1 MPTQPVNTAQG
12 LSGTQPYG
20 SVQGVETAAILPYY
34 IQSGTEP
41 AFPSGNKY
49 EGKSGVCIHE
59 GMDGL
64 GCKAPRAKGT
74 DFCIG
79 HLRKIEKA
87 LKAKEEKETETKE
100 EE

>member
-1 MPTQPVNTAQG
+1 MNAQPINSSQG
-12 LSGTQPYG
+12 LAGTEPYG
-20 SVQGVETAAILPYY
+20 AARGVILAGMQPAY
-34 IQSGTEP
+34 INTGTEP

-87 LKAKEEKETETKE
+87 LKAKEEKETESKE

>member
-1 MPTQPVNTAQG
+1 MNTQPINTAQG
-12 LSGTQPYG
+12 LTGTEPYG
-20 SVQGVETAAILPYY
+20 ATRGAIRAGVQPAY
-34 IQSGTEP
+34 INSGTEP

-87 LKAKEEKETETKE
+87 LKAKEEQETESKETE
-100 EE
+100 

>member
-1 MPTQPVNTAQG
+1 MNTQPINTSQGLAGTEPYGAARNVISASMQPVYVNT
-12 LSGTQPYG
+12 
-20 SVQGVETAAILPYY
+20 
-34 IQSGTEP
+34 GTEP

-87 LKAKEEKETETKE
+87 LKAKEEKETESKE